1 MLHILNKYFHK
12 FGVQW
17 DVGLTQKYGDA
28 TEMAREAAT
37 SGNFDLVVGYGG
49 DGTQHEIA
57 NGVMGTDV
65 IMGVLPGGTGN
76 GFGTELGI
84 PHDLDAAVR
93 VLCTSHN
100 VRHVDIA
107 QYNEEFYFIQR
118 LFTGI
123 EPEEQ
128 TSREDKDKYGT
139 FAYLMRDIN
148 RYKAGEMQDI
158 PYRLTIDGEK
168 IEMHGYKLYV
178 VAGVQL
184 NRLLTG
190 AVREVKEKRG
200 IEVISPDD
208 SYRKFFKAL
217 KSNGIIAL
225 LLDGDVYTS
234 SVRLKFFGRETDLPR
249 GPVSLS
255 RKSGAPIVGGYCRRL
270 KNGRFHIFCEK
281 ILDGKELE
289 EISNEEAKKKV
300 YNHMENYI
308 KMNLDEWCIF
318 RNIWG

>member
-1 MLHILNKYFHK
+1 MERIGKIIFKITAIILST
-12 FGVQW
+12 
-17 DVGLTQKYGDA
+17 LP
-28 TEMAREAAT
+28 EAIT
-37 SGNFDLVVGYGG
+37 
-49 DGTQHEIA
+49 T
-57 NGVMGTDV
+57 
-65 IMGVLPGGTGN
+65 VLIRLSAISLFAFSPGK
-76 GFGTELGI
+76 
-84 PHDLDAAVR
+84 R
-93 VLCTSHN
+93 RN
-100 VRHVDIA
+100 VRRNLSIAGMRREEITNRHIMKIFENQTRNTFELFASTRWSDEKIA
-107 QYNEEFYFIQR
+107 QR
-118 LFTGI
+118 FTI
-123 EPEEQ
+123 EGKEIMDEAVALG
-128 TSREDKDKYGT
+128 RGT
-139 FAYLMRDIN
+139 ILVSPHVGNWELAAIYLN
-148 RYKAGEMQDI
+148 S
-158 PYRLTIDGEK
+158 L
-168 IEMHGYKLYV
+168 GYKLYV